1 MGQMTFLSPNWA
13 KALKKT
19 QSTNVIHHWTLTS
32 STTGHWHHP
41 PLNTDAI
48 YHWVIYHWTLTSS
61 TTEHLCHLPLDTDAI
76 YHWTLTS
83 STTEHWCYLPLGHLP
98 LDTDVIHHWTL
109 TSSTTEHWCHL
120 SRDTDVIYHGTLTS
134 STTGHWCHLPLGHLP
149 LDTDIIHHW
158 TLTSSTTGHWCHL
171 PLNCW
176 GKQCY
181 FLNAGRPMPF
191 IKIINKNI
199 KDGNACIL
207 FSITQHS
214 FCSAFKMQQR
224 QYFTI
229 QWSWCQL

>member
-1 MGQMTFLSPNWA
+1 MP
-13 KALKKT
+13 
-19 QSTNVIHHWTLTS
+19 
-32 STTGHWHHP
+32 STTGHWRHS
-41 PLNTDAI
+41 PLNID
-48 YHWVIYHWTLTSS
+48 VIYHWTLTSS
-61 TTEHLCHLPLDTDAI
+61 IT
-76 YHWTLTS
+76 W
-83 STTEHWCYLPLGHLP
+83 
-98 LDTDVIHHWTL
+98 
-109 TSSTTEHWCHL
+109 HWCHL

-149 LDTDIIHHW
+149 PDTNVIHHW

-181 FLNAGRPMPF
+181 FLNAGRPMPS
-191 IKIINKNI
+191 IKTVNKNI

-214 FCSAFKMQQR
+214 FCSAFKMQQW